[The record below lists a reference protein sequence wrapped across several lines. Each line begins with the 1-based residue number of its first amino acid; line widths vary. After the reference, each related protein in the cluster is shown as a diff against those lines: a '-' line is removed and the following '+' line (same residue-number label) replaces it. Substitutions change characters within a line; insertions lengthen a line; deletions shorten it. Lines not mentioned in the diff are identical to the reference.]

1 MSVDNWFSNGKFIAD
16 RIIVIGAPGS
26 GKTFLTERLAPYFD
40 DPVIHIDQI
49 LWEDDKVPLNDG
61 ELHTRLDAIVKE
73 EKWLIDGTYLRML
86 PARISRALLIIFLD
100 LPNEECIRGI
110 NERRA
115 NTSIVHGCEDYE
127 GFINYVNKYD
137 ITNKPLIEKMIRS
150 ANANVIV
157 MKSREDV
164 NVFLE
169 KCEICNTEF
178 EELQNIYQLNGVSR
192 F

>member
-1 MSVDNWFSNGKFIAD
+1 M
-16 RIIVIGAPGS
+16 
-26 GKTFLTERLAPYFD
+26 
-40 DPVIHIDQI
+40 IHIDQI

-61 ELHTRLDAIVKE
+61 ELHTRLGAIVKE

-157 MKSREDV
+157 MKSREGECL
-164 NVFLE
+164 FG
-169 KCEICNTEF
+169 KM
-178 EELQNIYQLNGVSR
+178 
-192 F
+192 